1 MTEENDEKAIEK
13 EEKVETKEA
22 TGDVAIEEV
31 KESYQKKESDELMSA
46 MKDNNN
52 LLQEI
57 KGIIQNRLEYDAV
70 KEKAIDKLNDE
81 LHFYRDNF
89 VFQSQKGLFVD
100 LMLLYDSLERIL
112 NETGSNDDFSK
123 ERLIERL
130 EVFKEEF
137 LEVLYRKD
145 ITPFDEHPEYLDF
158 KLHKTIKTV
167 TTDEE
172 GENIK
177 VDKIVKRGFFWSDK
191 VLRPEEVIIKKYIK
205 EKKEVENDSEENCRN

>member
-1 MTEENDEKAIEK
+1 MTDENKEKTIEK
-13 EEKVETKEA
+13 EEKVEAKEA

-31 KESYQKKESDELMSA
+31 KEPHQKKESNELMSV

-57 KGIIQNRLEYDAV
+57 KGLIQDRLEYDNV

-112 NETGSNDDFSK
+112 SETGSNEVISK
-123 ERLIERL
+123 ERLIESL

-137 LEVLYRKD
+137 LEALYRKD
-145 ITPFDEHPEYLDF
+145 ITPFDEHLEYLDF

-172 GENIK
+172 TENNK
-177 VDKIVKRGFFWSDK
+177 VDKIVKRGFLWNDK

-205 EKKEVENDSEENCRN
+205 EKKEV

>member
-1 MTEENDEKAIEK
+1 MTKKNNENSIEEEAKTEA
-13 EEKVETKEA
+13 KEA
-22 TGDVAIEEV
+22 TEDVVIEEV
-31 KESYQKKESDELMSA
+31 KETYQKKESADLMSV

-57 KGIIQNRLEYDAV
+57 KGLIQDRLEYDNV

-112 NETGSNDDFSK
+112 SETGSNEGISK
-123 ERLIERL
+123 ERLIESL
-130 EVFKEEF
+130 DVFKEEF

-172 GENIK
+172 TENNK
-177 VDKIVKRGFFWSDK
+177 VDKIVKRGFFWNDK

-205 EKKEVENDSEENCRN
+205 EKKEV